1 MDEDWK
7 VLMSFLPSGW
17 QRLATE
23 TGALKGLRKDKSVE
37 NLLRTLLLHVGCGY
51 SLRETVVRARKAN
64 LADFTAVALMKR
76 LRKSKDW
83 LQALCVELF
92 REQGVVAGNGF
103 QIRAFDA
110 TTVKEPGMT
119 GALWRIHYSVC
130 LPALVCD
137 FFKITTTFGRGS
149 GESFSQFPIRDGD
162 HILADRGYSTARGIG
177 HVVSAGG
184 HVTVRVNTG
193 SLSLETETPLL
204 EAVGSLE
211 RAGAVGSWAAR
222 AVVKKGVA
230 IPGRLCANRRSDQ
243 NGAGQTAEGCL
254 KQAASTGH
262 PGIRAIRHPV
272 HDVFR
277 SCLHCL
283 GRAELVPHPLAARLQ
298 KIQVFG
304 AIGAS
309 TQIRRRERQ
318 GMALRKITDRPAGGK
333 TDPPR
338 HRRFPLGM
346 RDGNVRIAH
355 GGISG
360 SCCIRSH
367 ARSSLVSPSSR
378 RSRNGMSSQNRWLN
392 HGVAVCLN

>member
-230 IPGRLCANRRSDQ
+230 IPGRLCA
-243 NGAGQTAEGCL
+243 
-254 KQAASTGH
+254 
-262 PGIRAIRHPV
+262 IRKTEEAIRMAQDKLRKDASSKQLQPDTLEFAQYV
-272 HDVFR
+272 ILFTTFSEAAFTASDVLNWYR
-277 SCLHCL
+277 I
-283 GRAELVPHPLAARLQ
+283 RWQVELVFKRFKSLAQLGHLPKYDDESAKAWLYGKLLAALLVE
-298 KIQVFG
+298 KLI
-304 AIGAS
+304 
-309 TQIRRRERQ
+309 
-318 GMALRKITDRPAGGK
+318 
-333 TDPPR
+333 
-338 HRRFPLGM
+338 H
-346 RDGNVRIAH
+346 
-355 GGISG
+355 
-360 SCCIRSH
+360 H
-367 ARSSLVSPSSR
+367 ATAVSPWGCEMETS
-378 RSRNGMSSQNRWLN
+378 
-392 HGVAVCLN
+392 A